1 MDGDRKYRQNGY
13 QQSDRDRQSDNGR
26 PDRTDRPRP
35 PKQPIDITGPR
46 LPRLVQATAASRCH
60 ACATPLPAGTDF
72 KGTCPKCKADL
83 HSCKQCA
90 HFESSTRFQCLK
102 PVPERIAVK
111 DKANECE
118 WFSPRVTV
126 ARDSAPSGGP
136 SPYSGAS
143 STNGSGDANGNPRSP
158 SDART
163 MFDNL
168 FKK

>member
-1 MDGDRKYRQNGY
+1 MDGDRKYKQNGY
-13 QQSDRDRQSDNGR
+13 QQSDRDRHSDHGR
-26 PDRTDRPRP
+26 SDHGRTDSPRP

-60 ACATPLPAGTDF
+60 ACATPLLPGIDF
-72 KGTCPKCKADL
+72 RGTCPKCKADL
-83 HSCKQCA
+83 HCCKQCS

-118 WFSPRVTV
+118 LFSPRVTV
-126 ARDSAPSGGP
+126 ARDTVANGP
-136 SPYSGAS
+136 SSHS
-143 STNGSGDANGNPRSP
+143 STSNGNGDSNGNPRNP
-158 SDART
+158 TDARA

>member
-1 MDGDRKYRQNGY
+1 MDGDRKYKQNGY
-13 QQSDRDRQSDNGR
+13 QQSDRDRSDH
-26 PDRTDRPRP
+26 PRTDSSPRP

-60 ACATPLPAGTDF
+60 ACATPLLPGTDF
-72 KGTCPKCKADL
+72 RGTCPKCKADL

-90 HFESSTRFQCLK
+90 HFEPSTRFQCLK

-118 WFSPRVTV
+118 LFSPRVTV
-126 ARDSAPSGGP
+126 ARDSVASGP
-136 SPYSGAS
+136 SPS
-143 STNGSGDANGNPRSP
+143 SNGNRDSNGNPRNP
-158 SDART
+158 TDARA